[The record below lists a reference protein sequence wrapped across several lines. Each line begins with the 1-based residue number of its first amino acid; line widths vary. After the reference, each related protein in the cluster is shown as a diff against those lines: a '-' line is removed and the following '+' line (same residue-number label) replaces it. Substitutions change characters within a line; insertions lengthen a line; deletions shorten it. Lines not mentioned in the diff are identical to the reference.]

1 MRVLTFCNRL
11 LLAACYYIALAI
23 LQPSYGQG
31 VFCYEKSLPTNI
43 SLSSSIHVTFQKT
56 GFYDQELTFLKLKDN
71 YVKNNLNSQ
80 NQLQVYIL
88 TIDSF
93 LVDSVLLTIPKKIAN
108 SKSTIKAIA
117 HSTKYISILTH
128 EDLIVYDRTS
138 TGTPLHHTL
147 KLEYAFNDV
156 VFISD
161 TLLVLSTCYD
171 YHPKDQKEKCL
182 IVKYNPKNQTIISK
196 KDFKVDG
203 IEFTYFVNKLY
214 DFNANGNF
222 ILASKNYYYIGI
234 YNSNNELIDSIVDN
248 NPKWVE
254 ADQEK
259 LIEIDKE
266 NSRNKIETLYEY
278 YDEVSRI
285 EKVFFPSDSM
295 VIVSYKVPHSGDRFR
310 TVDVWTKS
318 NNNNWQKKVDG
329 YVYKFD
335 LMKSEGTITRCTVP
349 LHVITSSSPTI
360 YFKENKLIYLNA
372 YHAPLSFDVPFNKYY
387 NSISSYLKVNG
398 CKYAIDFYT
407 IND

>member
-1 MRVLTFCNRL
+1 MRVLTFYNRL
-11 LLAACYYIALAI
+11 LLAACYYIALATI
-23 LQPSYGQG
+23 IPTYGQG

-43 SLSSSIHVTFQKT
+43 NLVSSAHLHYQKT
-56 GFYDQELTFLKLKDN
+56 GFYNHELTFLKLKDN

-80 NQLQVYIL
+80 NQLQVYLL

-93 LVDSVLLTIPKKIAN
+93 LVDSVLLAIPQKIAKSN
-108 SKSTIKAIA
+108 STIKSIA
-117 HSTKYISILTH
+117 HSTEYICILTH
-128 EDLIVYDRTS
+128 EDLIVYERTA

-147 KLEYAFNDV
+147 KLEYAFNNV

-171 YHPKDQKEKCL
+171 YHPKDQKERC
-182 IVKYNPKNQTIISK
+182 IIIKYNPKNQAVISK
-196 KDFKVDG
+196 KEFNVDG

-222 ILASKNYYYIGI
+222 ILASKNSYYIGI

-248 NPKWVE
+248 SLKWVE

-266 NSRNKIETLYEY
+266 NSRNKIETLFEY

-285 EKVFFPSDSM
+285 EKVFFPSDSL
-295 VIVSYKVPHSGDRFR
+295 VIVSYKVPYSGDKFR
-310 TVDVWTKS
+310 TVDVWTKDK
-318 NNNNWQKKVDG
+318 NNHWQKKVDG

-335 LMKSEGTITRCTVP
+335 LMKSEDTITRCNIP
-349 LHVITSSSPTI
+349 IHEITCSSPTI
-360 YFKENKLIYLNA
+360 YFKNNKLLYLSAFNA
-372 YHAPLSFDVPFNKYY
+372 PYCFNISFKDHYHSM
-387 NSISSYLKVNG
+387 SSYLKANG
-398 CKYAIDFYT
+398 SKYAIDFFT